1 MTNVFIDGDEIAY
14 KLAAGCETVYVK
26 YDGQV
31 FKNKTFAKANV
42 NSYDESLLTSHFDV
56 ADDWEAKAQTN
67 LDFKMKGI
75 KYWLKDMKPTLVFG
89 EKSFRREIARMQEYK
104 GKRKD
109 QRRPELLGVMR
120 NWLRDKYPSV
130 DAREDYESDD
140 ALAISCLEDGGVI
153 CSSDK
158 DLFTTPCLVMPLDNP
173 KKPVNCNVFGGLH
186 LNAKGKV
193 KGYGRKYFYFQLLYG
208 DDSDCYRPFIHS
220 KVVKKYGEKGVFAD
234 LVDLK
239 TDQACVDFILSK
251 YQKAYLEPFTF
262 TDWQGLL
269 QTYTWQDALQEV
281 LHCAYMRRFYGDNMT
296 VDRFIK
302 SGGV

>member
-1 MTNVFIDGDEIAY
+1 MTNVWIDADELSY
-14 KLAAGCETVYVK
+14 KLAAGCETTYVK
-26 YDGQV
+26 YNGQV
-31 FKNKTFAKANV
+31 FKNKTFAKASV
-42 NSYDESLLTSHFDV
+42 EDYDESLLSYHFNV
-56 ADDWEAKAQTN
+56 ADDWEAKAQSN
-67 LDFKMKGI
+67 LDWKMNGI
-75 KYWLKDMKPTLVFG
+75 KYWVKDMKPVFVFG
-89 EKSFRREIARMQEYK
+89 EKSFRHEIARMQEYK
-104 GKRKD
+104 GSRKST
-109 QRRPELLGVMR
+109 RRPALLGEVKQ
-120 NWLRDKYPSV
+120 WLKSNYLFV
-130 DAREDYESDD
+130 DARDDYEGDD

-208 DDSDCYRPFIHS
+208 DDSDCYRPFVRS
-220 KVVKKYGEKGVFAD
+220 KTVKLYGEKGVFAD

-251 YQKAYLEPFTF
+251 YQQAYPEPFAF
-262 TDWQGLL
+262 TDWQGVV
-269 QTYTWQDALQEV
+269 QTYTWQGALQEI
-281 LHCAYMRRFYGDNMT
+281 LHCAYMRRFYGDTMIL
-296 VDRFIK
+296 DRFIQ